1 MPRHPHHQSLNRG
14 FTLPELAVGIFLIG
28 VVSLVL
34 GRMIFSFVSLTNYT
48 LKQTAVLVSARQGLV
63 GKDQNEGLL
72 WATQEAAAVRSL
84 SATTLQLTTPEPADV
99 DYYVAAFVSTS
110 VLVRSRT
117 GLVTRQAPGITGL
130 HIDYFEIGSDGRIF
144 ESTVAAQATMAAFTL
159 SVAGKGKTKSYA
171 VYSAAQLRNR

>member
-14 FTLPELAVGIFLIG
+14 FTLPELVIGIFLVG

-48 LKQTAVLVSARQGLV
+48 LKQTAAIASARQGLI
-63 GKDQNEGLL
+63 GKGKNKGLL

-84 SATTLQLTTPEPADV
+84 STTTLQLTTPAPAAI
-99 DYYVAAFVSTS
+99 DYYVATFVSTS
-110 VLVRSRT
+110 FLVQSQT

-130 HIDYFEIGSDGRIF
+130 HVDYYEIGSNGRIF
-144 ESTVAAQATMAAFTL
+144 ESTSAAQASLAAFTL
-159 SVAGKGKTKSYA
+159 SVVGKGKTKSYTI
-171 VYSAAQLRNR
+171 YSAAQMRNR